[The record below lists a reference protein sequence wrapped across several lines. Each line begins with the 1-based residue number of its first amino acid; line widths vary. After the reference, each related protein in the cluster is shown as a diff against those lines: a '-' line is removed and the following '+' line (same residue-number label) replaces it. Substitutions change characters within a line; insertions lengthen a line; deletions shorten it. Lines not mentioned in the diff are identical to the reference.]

1 MFDLDDDA
9 VWKALANG
17 TRREILDL
25 LQPGPLSTGDLVDRF
40 ADLSRFAIMQHLK
53 ILEEAELV
61 ISRKD
66 GRTRYNFLNP
76 IPIQMIHDRWVAKFQ
91 RPWVEALVSLK
102 EEIEVRG
109 RDATK
114 PEAG

>member
-1 MFDLDDDA
+1 MVERVDDT
-9 VWKALANG
+9 VWKALANA

-25 LQPGPLSTGDLVDRF
+25 LQPGPLSTGDLADRF
-40 ADLSRFAIMQHLK
+40 PDLSRFAVMQHLK
-53 ILEEAELV
+53 VLEAAELV

-91 RPWVEALVSLK
+91 RPWAEALVSLK
-102 EEIEVRG
+102 EELEARG
-109 RDATK
+109 RDDTES
-114 PEAG
+114 EAG